1 MARAMK
7 TPLSRRGPAHR
18 GANTA
23 PLRGNSAWT
32 IRRVRGLQ
40 IVESRAL
47 AKLDWLLHGFST
59 RPGRESS
66 LGGEPALNLG
76 FTDLDERANVGANPS
91 KFAAALPP
99 KTTPLVELHPNH
111 PHRSH
116 S

>member
-47 AKLDWLLHGFST
+47 AKLDWLGHGFST
-59 RPGRESS
+59 RPGGASS
-66 LGGEPALNLG
+66 LGGEPPLNPG
-76 FTDLDERANVGANPS
+76 FTDLDERARVVAEPS
-91 KFAAALPP
+91 KFPGALPA
-99 KTTPLVELHPNH
+99 KQKPLVALPQ
-111 PHRSH
+111 SH
-116 S
+116 LDLI